1 MGYNLG
7 MYLRDIRKAK
17 GFSLKKVEEE
27 IEVSASY
34 INRLEK
40 GNRQNPSIYVLE
52 KLSNFYGLDPKEI
65 MKLAG
70 YNVRNKTADI
80 AEEIIDLLQDIDLDK
95 AIDILVKVK
104 QIKIE
109 RENKNRTT
117 A

>member
-17 GFSLKKVEEE
+17 GLSLKQVEEE

-40 GNRQNPSIYVLE
+40 GNRQNPSIFVLE
-52 KLSNFYGLDPKEI
+52 KLSSFYGLDLKII

-70 YNVRNKTADI
+70 YNVKSTSIDLT
-80 AEEIIDLLQDIDLDK
+80 EEIIDLLQNININRAIDL
-95 AIDILVKVK
+95 LVKIK
-104 QIKIE
+104 QIKE
-109 RENKNRTT
+109 EKDNMTT